1 MSTGGAAQASRAPG
15 ARRGASAEPLHSGP
29 PDGRRVRDA
38 RVIGEVGL
46 AHACSHFFQLS
57 LPPLFPAFRDTFG
70 LSWSELGLLMTVF
83 YAVSC
88 VGQAAAGFLVDAQ
101 GPRRVLAAAFAAMV
115 AGAIAAAT
123 ASGSAGLFA
132 AAALMA
138 LGNSAFH
145 PADFSTL
152 NRCVSPSRLG
162 HAFSLHAVAGN
173 VGYASA
179 PVAMIAMSG
188 AFGWRGALVGAA
200 VLGVGTALFVL
211 RPAGV
216 FGSVADER
224 PAGRVASTGAGTT
237 AGASAALRTTPATG
251 PTLSTQGALAFLN
264 PALLA
269 CMVFFVTINIAMIG
283 LQSFGATLLQA
294 AYGYPVATSAAWL
307 TAFIVAAGAGML
319 AGGFVAA
326 ATPRHEWVAAA
337 GTIAAGLVSALLAV
351 QVVPEGL
358 AGPLACAA
366 GFAIGVVAPSRD
378 MLVRASTPVGATG
391 RAYGIVYSGVDVG
404 AALGPLFVG
413 AWLDRAMPGA
423 AYATVAVAL
432 FITAGVGL
440 AIALLARRLPSSAAP
455 AQT

>member
-1 MSTGGAAQASRAPG
+1 
-15 ARRGASAEPLHSGP
+15 
-29 PDGRRVRDA
+29 
-38 RVIGEVGL
+38 
-46 AHACSHFFQLS
+46 
-57 LPPLFPAFRDTFG
+57 
-70 LSWSELGLLMTVF
+70 
-83 YAVSC
+83 
-88 VGQAAAGFLVDAQ
+88 
-101 GPRRVLAAAFAAMV
+101 
-115 AGAIAAAT
+115 
-123 ASGSAGLFA
+123 
-132 AAALMA
+132 
-138 LGNSAFH
+138 
-145 PADFSTL
+145 
-152 NRCVSPSRLG
+152 
-162 HAFSLHAVAGN
+162 
-173 VGYASA
+173 
-179 PVAMIAMSG
+179 
-188 AFGWRGALVGAA
+188 
-200 VLGVGTALFVL
+200 
-211 RPAGV
+211 
-216 FGSVADER
+216 
-224 PAGRVASTGAGTT
+224 
-237 AGASAALRTTPATG
+237 
-251 PTLSTQGALAFLN
+251 
-264 PALLA
+264 LLA